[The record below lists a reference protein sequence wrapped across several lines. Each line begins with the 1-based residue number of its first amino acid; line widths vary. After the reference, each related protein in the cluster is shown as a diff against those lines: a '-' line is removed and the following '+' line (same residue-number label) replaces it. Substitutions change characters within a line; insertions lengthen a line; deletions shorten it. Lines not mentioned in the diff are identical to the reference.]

1 MIMSNAESQQQF
13 AGEFKGRAASGPQ
26 QGLLATAAM
35 PLDTD
40 FPAEEFEIRRSLLLA
55 AMDEKGLSCLLAI
68 HPSSIHW
75 LTGCQTKGYQAFQCV
90 IVERRPV
97 RFTLFIR
104 ESEKYEAL
112 DTAFCDDVV
121 CWGSQGQEDPI
132 ERLMEMMRAKGLA
145 GTGQGAMEVPA
156 YYLHPHHY
164 VRLKSELTFG
174 DTPRL
179 VHDLRLV
186 KSARE
191 IAYLREAARIAD
203 LCLVAASQHLKAG
216 ASEREAA
223 AALHATAFRNGAD
236 VPTVPINLVS
246 GPRAAYSHG
255 SPSSRLLSTGDTGN
269 VEFCIP
275 YRRYTVSLGRQFS
288 VGPADA
294 EVLALHAVVVQ
305 AAAACIAQIGHGAP
319 VRDSFMAAE
328 SVLFNAGYAD
338 DRAHTMGYVIAP
350 AFAPA
355 TGEQFHL
362 SAASKDVFRA
372 GMNLSICPNIY
383 IGDRRIGV
391 RIVDNVLVTETGAE
405 RLSTLAP
412 DRFLYG

>member
-1 MIMSNAESQQQF
+1 M
-13 AGEFKGRAASGPQ
+13 ASM
-26 QGLLATAAM
+26 LLN
-35 PLDTD
+35 TD
-40 FPAEEFEIRRSLLLA
+40 FPVEEFELRRSALLA
-55 AMDEKGLSCLLAI
+55 AMDEKGLSSLLVI

-90 IVERRPV
+90 IVERRPAQ
-97 RFTLFIR
+97 FTLLIR
-104 ESEKYEAL
+104 QSEECEAL
-112 DTAFCDDVV
+112 DSAFCDDVV
-121 CWGSQGQEDPI
+121 CWGSEGKEDPI
-132 ERLMEMMRAKGLA
+132 ERLIETIRAMSLT

-164 VRLKSELTFG
+164 VRLKSELAYV
-174 DTPRL
+174 DAPRL

-191 IAYLREAARIAD
+191 IVYIREAARIAD
-203 LCLVAASQHLKAG
+203 LCLVEAGHHLKAG

-223 AALHATAFRNGAD
+223 AALYATALYNGAD

-255 SPSSRLLSTGDTGN
+255 SPSSRFLSTGDTGN

-288 VGPADA
+288 VGTAGA
-294 EVLALHAVVVQ
+294 EVLALHAVVVE

-319 VRDSFMAAE
+319 ARDAFMAAQ
-328 SVLFNAGYAD
+328 SVMSAAGYAG
-338 DRAHTMGYVIAP
+338 DRVHTMGYVLAP

-355 TGEQFHL
+355 TGEQFQL
-362 SAASKDVFRA
+362 SAASKDVFKA
-372 GMNLSICPNIY
+372 GMNLSICPNIF
-383 IGDRRIGV
+383 IGKHRIGV
-391 RIVDNVLVTETGAE
+391 RIVDNVLVTETGSE
-405 RLSTLAP
+405 RLSKLASN
-412 DRFLYG
+412 RFLSG